1 MQFDSLAGVELHF
14 IKNLQREKE
23 GFGICVCSS
32 KTSSRSEDVTNHIY
46 VSGEGQRKTKT
57 VEVLFNS
64 LELVVKQCLGV
75 SKTKEV

>member
-1 MQFDSLAGVELHF
+1 MQFDSLSGVEVHF

-46 VSGEGQRKTKT
+46 VSGKG
-57 VEVLFNS
+57 NA
-64 LELVVKQCLGV
+64 KQKLLKFCSTL
-75 SKTKEV
+75 

>member
-1 MQFDSLAGVELHF
+1 MQFDSLAGVEVHF

-46 VSGEGQRKTKT
+46 VSGKGNAKK
-57 VEVLFNS
+57 N
-64 LELVVKQCLGV
+64 C
-75 SKTKEV
+75 

>member
-1 MQFDSLAGVELHF
+1 MQFSLESVEVHF

-23 GFGICVCSS
+23 SFGICVCSS
-32 KTSSRSEDVTNHIY
+32 KTSSRSEDVSHVTSHIY

-64 LELVVKQCLGV
+64 
-75 SKTKEV
+75 

>member
-1 MQFDSLAGVELHF
+1 MQFDSLAGVEVHF

-46 VSGEGQRKTKT
+46 VSG
-57 VEVLFNS
+57 
-64 LELVVKQCLGV
+64 
-75 SKTKEV
+75 

>member
-1 MQFDSLAGVELHF
+1 MQFDSLAGVEVHF

-46 VSGEGQRKTKT
+46 VSGKGNAKKKLLKFCSTLLNW
-57 VEVLFNS
+57 V
-64 LELVVKQCLGV
+64 
-75 SKTKEV
+75 